1 MDKLGQFC
9 IERSLKIQMLKW
21 FGYVVRIGQDR
32 KIREI
37 MKTIQEGRGTIGRSR
52 TSIFNIFFHVLLLIK
67 FIMVLP

>member
-37 MKTIQEGRGTIGRSR
+37 MKTIQEGRVTIGRPR
-52 TSIFNIFFHVLLLIK
+52 K
-67 FIMVLP
+67 MYMVRGDSMKKWNGYN